1 MGDDIGFGIMIV
13 GAIVLFFIVSVFNVV
28 NFKIDEV
35 KILRSND
42 LCAKSGIYHI
52 QVSKMASAEKRIV
65 IDCQDGSTEYYR
77 GTKKIEK

>member
-1 MGDDIGFGIMIV
+1 MGDDKGFGIIIV
-13 GAIVLFFIVSVFNVV
+13 SAIVLFFIVSVYNVV

-52 QVSKMASAEKRIV
+52 LVSKMASAEKRIV